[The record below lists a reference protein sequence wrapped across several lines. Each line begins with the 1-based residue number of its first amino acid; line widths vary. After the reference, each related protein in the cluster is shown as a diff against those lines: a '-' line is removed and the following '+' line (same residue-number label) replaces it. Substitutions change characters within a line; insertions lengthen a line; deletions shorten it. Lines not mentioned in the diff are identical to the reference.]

1 MPWTCQRWWTLPETC
16 TWERRNTRRL
26 GRSALPDWDVW
37 ASTRAGWFQV
47 CIPPVRSTVFSEWC
61 PRRHRS
67 GYCKVLME
75 LLEQWRAGET
85 VLPAGIQENRIE
97 AEKGRGRETGGG
109 WERKTVP
116 WPRSSKGFGVQT
128 RRRNKEVMQDGEEPA
143 HQGTWK
149 EKSEEKR
156 RNYKNASVNVIIR
169 KTNLTQRSQSNI
181 NISRLQ
187 LCTARFYSG
196 VNQVVIIKKY
206 VRCRNRPW

>member
-26 GRSALPDWDVW
+26 GRSALPDWDVGFHTGRMIPGLH
-37 ASTRAGWFQV
+37 STG
-47 CIPPVRSTVFSEWC
+47 SEHGFFGVV
-61 PRRHRS
+61 PAPLGHRS

-75 LLEQWRAGET
+75 LLERWRAGET

-128 RRRNKEVMQDGEEPA
+128 RRRK
-143 HQGTWK
+143 
-149 EKSEEKR
+149 
-156 RNYKNASVNVIIR
+156 
-169 KTNLTQRSQSNI
+169 
-181 NISRLQ
+181 
-187 LCTARFYSG
+187 
-196 VNQVVIIKKY
+196 
-206 VRCRNRPW
+206 